1 MPVELPNRPASR
13 RMGVRM
19 IDYGGTLTPGLGG
32 PTQRINRNGN
42 RFAISVQL
50 PPMIADDARAWLAA
64 LNAGVEEGVIWRF
77 RQVDLFPG
85 SPGNV
90 VVNGNGQ
97 AGKTLAVRGCN
108 ANYPFRRGQF
118 FNLVEGGRRY
128 LHQVFTPIGASSDGR
143 ALLPIRPALRVE
155 PSDGSALIV
164 GQPVIEGLLEGNGF
178 SYEVDEQDMT
188 NIGFTIVESR

>member
-1 MPVELPNRPASR
+1 MSVELPARPASR
-13 RMGVRM
+13 RMGIRM

-50 PPMIADDARAWLAA
+50 PPMNADDARGWLAA
-64 LNAGVEEGVIWRF
+64 LNAGVEEGVIFRF
-77 RQVDLFPG
+77 RQVDLYAG

-90 VVNGNGQ
+90 VVDGGGQ

-108 ANYPFRRGQF
+108 PNYPFRRGQF
-118 FNLVEGGRRY
+118 FNLVQGGRRY
-128 LHQVFTPIGASSDGR
+128 LQQVFTPLAAGSDGK
-143 ALLPIRPALRVE
+143 AQLSIRPALRVE
-155 PSDGSALIV
+155 PGDGAALII

-178 SYEVDEQDMT
+178 QWEVDDQDMT
-188 NIGFTIVESR
+188 NISFAIVESR

>member
-1 MPVELPNRPASR
+1 MAVELPNRPASR

-19 IDYGGTLTPGLGG
+19 IDFGGTLTPGLGG

-85 SPGNV
+85 SAGNV
-90 VVNGNGQ
+90 VIDGNGQ

-108 ANYPFRRGQF
+108 PNYPWRRGQF
-118 FNLVEGGRRY
+118 FNLVEGDRRY
-128 LHQVFTPIGASSDGR
+128 LHQIFTPVNASNTGNAQLS
-143 ALLPIRPALRVE
+143 IRPALRIE

-164 GQPVIEGLLEGNGF
+164 GQPVIQGLLEGNGF
-178 SYEVDEQDMT
+178 QYEVDDQDMT
-188 NIGFTIVESR
+188 NIAFTIVEAR